1 MFSVVSL
8 SFSCLNRLEDLMG
21 GRVDGWEE
29 RSGNEKL
36 DVIDILCLILQE
48 FG

>member
-21 GRVDGWEE
+21 GRDDGWEV
-29 RSGNEKL
+29 RNRDKNL
-36 DVIDILCLILQE
+36 DVIDILYLILQK